1 MKRLFKL
8 SVIMLLAILITACDK
23 TTTESSYL
31 DVDYSD
37 FVGQFIEEVEEQL
50 DMPSDDYYV
59 YYYGPGCSACIE
71 IKPEVLDRFYRA
83 KNTTIYFVTVYNEL
97 DLNPDTGVTATPT
110 VIRVVNGQVAE
121 FYEGVSEIRSI
132 LNQIT

>member
-1 MKRLFKL
+1 
-8 SVIMLLAILITACDK
+8 MLLAILITACDK